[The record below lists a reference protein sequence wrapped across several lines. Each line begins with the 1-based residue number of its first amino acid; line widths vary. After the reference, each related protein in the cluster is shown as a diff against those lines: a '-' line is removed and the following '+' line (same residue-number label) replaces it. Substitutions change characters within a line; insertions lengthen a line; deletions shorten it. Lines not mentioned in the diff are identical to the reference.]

1 MNKTVTAL
9 AALCFIVLAGISAQD
24 LDAILD
30 KNENMPRPPASTAEM
45 KMIITNKAGQSR
57 TRVITAYT
65 QTREGEYDKQ
75 LMVFTAPADVRDT
88 RFLTVNYDDP
98 EKADE
103 QAIYMPA
110 LRKVRTIG
118 TSGGDSKTGAFL
130 GSDFSFADIGS
141 LDRKYFDTKLV
152 GEETAGGEACYKIEY
167 TSKGKDTLDNY
178 GYAKVVRWISVA
190 NGTSK
195 QSEFF
200 DRNGKPVK
208 RLEVS
213 GTEFVDGKYWQFK
226 KMQMFNL
233 QSGGNTV
240 WEFVTSKNLPSI
252 EDSYFTLRYLERG
265 R

>member
-1 MNKTVTAL
+1 MKKNSVSIV
-9 AALCFIVLAGISAQD
+9 ALCALLVSAIGAQD
-24 LDAILD
+24 LEGILE

-57 TRVITAYT
+57 TRAITAWT
-65 QTREGEYDKQ
+65 QTSEGEYDKQ

-88 RFLTVNYDDP
+88 RFLTVNWDDP
-98 EKADE
+98 AKADE

-141 LDRKYFDTKLV
+141 LDRKYFDTKLL
-152 GEETAGGEACYKIEY
+152 GEETVAGEACHKIEY
-167 TSKGKDTLDNY
+167 TAKGKDAIDNY
-178 GYAKVVRWISVA
+178 GYGKVVRYISVA
-190 NGTSK
+190 NGTSVR
-195 QSEFF
+195 SDFF
-200 DRNGKPVK
+200 DKNGKQVK

-213 GTEFVDGKYWQFK
+213 GTSLVDGKYWQFK

-233 QSGGNTV
+233 QTGGNTV